1 MTIEIPEIKLLAID
15 IDGTL
20 LTPEKT
26 ITERTRAAIQ
36 QAQAEGIIVTLA
48 TARRY
53 GNSKQFADELGI
65 SIPLITCDG
74 ALIIS
79 HPEAKVL
86 HTNALP
92 AALAQQAV
100 EIMVS
105 KHVQPIVQ
113 HINGSVE
120 ETWSGYAE
128 FDNPE
133 LAVYIDLFPHIKR
146 MAYENLCMGRPDPLR
161 VVAFASEHA
170 IASIIANIPQLPC
183 AWNSIKEGN
192 YGCAEISIMNQTCS
206 KSEGVTSLARYL
218 GIALPN
224 VMAIGDNNNDLEML
238 RDVGWGVA
246 MGQAT
251 EQVKAR
257 ARAVTTSNTEDGV
270 AVAIERYALR
280 FASKSASNSLKR

>member
-1 MTIEIPEIKLLAID
+1 MTVSVPEIKLLAID

-20 LTPEKT
+20 LTPEKS
-26 ITERTRAAIQ
+26 ISEKTRATIHM
-36 QAQAEGIIVTLA
+36 AQAEGIIVTLA

-79 HPEAKVL
+79 HPDGTVL
-86 HTNALP
+86 DTNLLP
-92 AALAQQAV
+92 AEIAQQAV

-105 KHVQPIVQ
+105 KRVQPIVQ
-113 HINGSVE
+113 HINGKVE

-133 LAVYIDLFPHIKR
+133 LGIYSKLIPHIRR
-146 MAYENLCMGRPDPLR
+146 MTYATLCQGQPDPLR
-161 VVAFASEHA
+161 VVAFASREA
-170 IASIIANIPQLPC
+170 IEGIIAEIPQLPC
-183 AWNSIKEGN
+183 SWNSIKEGN
-192 YGCAEISIMNQTCS
+192 YGCAEISIMNQNCS
-206 KSEGVTSLARYL
+206 KASGVARLAKYT
-218 GIALPN
+218 GIGLSN
-224 VMAIGDNNNDLEML
+224 VMAIGDNNNDIEML
-238 RDVGWGVA
+238 SAVGWGVA

-251 EQVKAR
+251 DHVKAY
-257 ARAVTTSNTEDGV
+257 AQAVTTSNTEDGV

-280 FASKSASNSLKR
+280 FASRAVSNSLKR